1 MSELEQRLGA
11 ALGADAPPA
20 RDALFR
26 LEVLVRR
33 ERARFKRQL
42 GRALAAVFA
51 AAVLVGL
58 NAQTFGAWIGA
69 DPVRLVVVAALAA
82 GAALA
87 ALPRVRA
94 FTRRLD
100 GWFFA

>member
-51 AAVLVGL
+51 AALLVG
-58 NAQTFGAWIGA
+58 
-69 DPVRLVVVAALAA
+69 VKRSELAA
-82 GAALA
+82 RQLLAGDIGKDLTELCVGELADLRAEEDLRGA
-87 ALPRVRA
+87 
-94 FTRRLD
+94 
-100 GWFFA
+100 